1 MCIRD
6 RITTVQ
12 GYGLT
17 ETSPVISAGTDF
29 EQRIGS
35 VGKVF
40 PSVKLKIINKDENG
54 IGEIY
59 VKGPTVMLGYYQNEE
74 ATKEVLDKGWF
85 NTGDLGYV
93 DKKGFLF
100 LCGRKK
106 SVIVLK
112 NGKNVFPEEIETVI
126 NKIEGVKESFVYG
139 QAEEDDKIDL
149 KVCAKIVYDKDL
161 MKEIYNVETEEEIYD
176 VLWDKIK
183 EINKTMPEYKYVK
196 KIIVTDEE
204 LVKTTT
210 QKIKRHEE
218 MKKIQKNA

>member
-1 MCIRD
+1 
-6 RITTVQ
+6 
-12 GYGLT
+12 
-17 ETSPVISAGTDF
+17 
-29 EQRIGS
+29 
-35 VGKVF
+35 
-40 PSVKLKIINKDENG
+40 
-54 IGEIY
+54 
-59 VKGPTVMLGYYQNEE
+59 MLGYYQNEE

-126 NKIEGVKESFVYG
+126 NKIDGVKESFVYG

-149 KVCAKIVYDKDL
+149 KVCAKIVYDKEL
-161 MKEIYNVETEEEIYD
+161 MKEIYNVSKEEEIYEI
-176 VLWDKIK
+176 LWEKIK

-196 KIIVTDEE
+196 KIIVTEEE
-204 LVKTTT
+204 LIKTTT

-218 MKKIQKNA
+218 MKKIQENV